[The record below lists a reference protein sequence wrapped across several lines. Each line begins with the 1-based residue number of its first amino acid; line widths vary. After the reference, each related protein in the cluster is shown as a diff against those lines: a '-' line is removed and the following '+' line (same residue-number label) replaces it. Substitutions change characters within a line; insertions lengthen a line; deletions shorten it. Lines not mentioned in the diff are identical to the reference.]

1 MVNNLEIMGSNTS
14 SDKGPKKNP
23 DKKPT
28 DSKKDHNIET
38 KPSVKKDE
46 GKEPGVE
53 IINDDT
59 SKNDNKVIFFS
70 LLILVGTFI
79 LIFVGLNIYSN
90 YVAVPDV
97 IDIDEL
103 HQVNLAGELGN
114 ETAYTH
120 NGFSFVKAD
129 GLWWTEVVTIINEE
143 KTLVKMPLHYGPRD
157 LVNVTISGELTDDF
171 NKGKYVYI
179 SIDPSVINKY
189 YTLGLAELS
198 ANLAKGIQ
206 RSPVGSCIV
215 NDSACIDRDIV
226 SCDNNPKNLPTIE
239 FVESQEIES
248 QVELLGNCIKITGKD
263 QGIVKA
269 VDHLILSWYGMI

>member
-1 MVNNLEIMGSNTS
+1 MVNNLDIMGSNTS

-38 KPSVKKDE
+38 KHSVKKD
-46 GKEPGVE
+46 GDKEPGVE

-59 SKNDNKVIFFS
+59 SKNDNKVILFS
-70 LLILVGTFI
+70 LLILIGTFI

-90 YVAVPDV
+90 YVAVPEV

-171 NKGKYVYI
+171 NKGKNVYI

-215 NDSACIDRDIV
+215 EDPDCVGRDIV
-226 SCDNNPKNLPTIE
+226 SCENNPEGLPTIE
-239 FVESQEIES
+239 FSVDPEIES
-248 QVELLGNCIKITGKD
+248 QIELLDNCIKITGNEE
-263 QGIVKA
+263 GIVKA
-269 VDHLILSWYGMI
+269 VDYLILSWYGMY